1 MNLKAGFFWWNR
13 LDFTFESRPALEKV
27 IVHHNLKRRS

>member
-1 MNLKAGFFWWNR
+1 MTLKAGFFWWNR
-13 LDFTFESRPALEKV
+13 LDFTFESRPTLEKV

>member
-1 MNLKAGFFWWNR
+1 MTLKAGFFWWNR
-13 LDFTFESRPALEKV
+13 LDFTFEARPALEKV